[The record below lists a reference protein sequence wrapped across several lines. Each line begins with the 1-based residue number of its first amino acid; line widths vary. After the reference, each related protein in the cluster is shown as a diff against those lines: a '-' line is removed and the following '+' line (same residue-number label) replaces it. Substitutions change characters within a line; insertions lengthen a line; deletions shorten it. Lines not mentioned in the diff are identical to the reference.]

1 MAVLP
6 ALQLDLHLSIFQRT
20 FGMAKTE
27 PAFFF
32 FRCECELQRKK
43 AEIKQTG
50 KLGWTGGWGG
60 RVVCVCVCWV
70 TEGPS
75 FRLCVE

>member
-1 MAVLP
+1 
-6 ALQLDLHLSIFQRT
+6 
-20 FGMAKTE
+20 MAKTE

-32 FRCECELQRKK
+32 FFFFAANVSCAQK

-60 RVVCVCVCWV
+60 GAV